1 MAHYQFASDN
11 TAAICPEAWQAL
23 SDANSGFC
31 ASYGH
36 DDWTA
41 RATNALR
48 DSFETD
54 CEVFFVFNG
63 TSANALA
70 LAALCQSYHSVICH
84 ELAHIETDECGAPEF
99 FSNGTKLLLGTGAHG
114 KLVSAEITRLVTR
127 RSDIHYPKPRV
138 VSLTQCTELGT
149 VYTPDELSALQREAE
164 RHQLHLHMDGA
175 RFSNAC
181 ASLGA
186 SPAELSWRAGIE
198 VLSLGGTKMGM
209 PLGEAIIFFNK
220 ALASDF
226 GYRCKQAGQLAS
238 KMRFLAA
245 PWLGMLEHNVW
256 LKHADHANRMARLLA
271 DGLAAMPG
279 VTLMLEPQANTVFAQ
294 LPGAMLERL
303 TAKGWV
309 FYRFIAQGGVRLV
322 CSWATRH
329 SDVTAFLRCA
339 AGHD

>member
-11 TAAICPEAWQAL
+11 TAPICPEALQAL
-23 SDANSGFC
+23 NEANTGFC

-36 DDWTA
+36 DNWTQQA
-41 RATNALR
+41 ANAIRA
-48 DSFETD
+48 SFETD

-63 TSANALA
+63 TSANALS

-99 FSNGTKLLLGTGAHG
+99 FSNGTKLLLGSGAHG
-114 KLVSAEITRLVTR
+114 KLVPEEITRLVTR

-149 VYTPDELSALQREAE
+149 VYTPDELSALQAEAS
-164 RHQLHLHMDGA
+164 RHNLHLHMDGA
-175 RFSNAC
+175 RFGNAC

-186 SPAELSWRAGIE
+186 TPAELSWKVGIE

-209 PLGEAIIFFNK
+209 PMGEAIVFFNK

-245 PWLGMLEHNVW
+245 PWLGMLDNDTW
-256 LKHADHANRMARLLA
+256 LRHANHANNMAKLLA
-271 DGLAAMPG
+271 DGLAALPG

-294 LPGAMLERL
+294 LPEAMLGRL
-303 TAKGWV
+303 SSRGWI
-309 FYRFIAQGGVRLV
+309 FYRFIGNGGVRLV
-322 CSWATRH
+322 CSWATSH
-329 SDVTAFLRCA
+329 NDVSTFLSSA
-339 AGHD
+339 AGND